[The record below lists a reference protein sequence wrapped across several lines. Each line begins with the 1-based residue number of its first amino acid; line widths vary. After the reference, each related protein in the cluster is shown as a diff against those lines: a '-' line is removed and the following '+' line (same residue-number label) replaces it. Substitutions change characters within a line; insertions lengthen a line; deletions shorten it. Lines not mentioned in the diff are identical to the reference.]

1 MTYVQKLCVPI
12 KPKEDA
18 ANRTKTNQRFSN
30 EQLRGSLPF
39 FSAVIW
45 AFGAHRRGGDNMLK
59 VFRLYLLWRI
69 TIINRQCSYL
79 VVSTLHII
87 AAKHFALLN
96 CGHEGLDIHCV
107 FPNFQQRQKIIMS
120 CDWSL
125 DINRAIVI
133 DFIAFLS
140 CLIFPHLFT
149 KIDLWKGK
157 AMWRGV
163 PILTSK

>member
-59 VFRLYLLWRI
+59 VSDFTFFEESQL
-69 TIINRQCSYL
+69 
-79 VVSTLHII
+79 STDNVHTL
-87 AAKHFALLN
+87 
-96 CGHEGLDIHCV
+96 
-107 FPNFQQRQKIIMS
+107 
-120 CDWSL
+120 
-125 DINRAIVI
+125 
-133 DFIAFLS
+133 
-140 CLIFPHLFT
+140 
-149 KIDLWKGK
+149 
-157 AMWRGV
+157 
-163 PILTSK
+163 